1 MTIEIVGDGISRYY
15 IVAMSNKIA
24 ALVPMRHSSERVPGK
39 NYRMFGDAPLF
50 HHIVRTLLDCPSI
63 DEILI
68 DTDSPTII
76 EQCRQQF
83 PSVILIERPDDLRA
97 GEIPMNRI
105 IEHDLTFTD
114 ADTIV
119 QTHSTNPLLE
129 PGAIEEAIRIFREE
143 DCDSVFTVTRLQ
155 QRLWSAEAT
164 PVNHDPTEL
173 LRTQDLPPLF
183 IENSCAFVFSR
194 ELILSTGS
202 RIGDNPRMVETDPTG
217 SLDIDEEP
225 DFVLAEAM
233 WKVRVANRRTEDQS

>member
-1 MTIEIVGDGISRYY
+1 
-15 IVAMSNKIA
+15 
-24 ALVPMRHSSERVPGK
+24 MRHSSERVPGK
-39 NYRMFGDAPLF
+39 NYRQFGDAPLF
-50 HHIVRTLLDCPSI
+50 HHIVRTLLECPSV

-68 DTDSPTII
+68 DTDSPTIM
-76 EQCRQQF
+76 EQCRELF
-83 PSVILIERPDDLRA
+83 PSVVLIERPQDLRA

-105 IEHDLTFTD
+105 IEHDLGFTD
-114 ADTIV
+114 ADTIL
-119 QTHSTNPLLE
+119 QTHSTNPLLPVE
-129 PGAIEEAIRIFREE
+129 AIEEALRVYREE

-155 QRLWSAEAT
+155 QRLWDVDAK

-173 LRTQDLPPLF
+173 LRTQDLPPLY

-194 ELILSTGS
+194 DLILSTGS

-233 WKVRVANRRTEDQS
+233 WRIHHATRRAEDQA

>member
-1 MTIEIVGDGISRYY
+1 MTS
-15 IVAMSNKIA
+15 SNDLVA

-50 HHIVRTLLDCPSI
+50 HHIVKTLLACPSV

-68 DTDSPTII
+68 DTDSPTIA
-76 EQCRQQF
+76 EQCAAEF
-83 PSVILIERPDDLRA
+83 PTVTLIERPEALRA

-105 IEHDLTFTD
+105 IEHDLSFTT

-129 PGAIEEAIRIFREE
+129 SEAIEEALRIFREE

-155 QRLWSAEAT
+155 QRLWDAEAK

-173 LRTQDLPPLF
+173 LRTQDLPPLYV
-183 IENSCAFVFSR
+183 ENSCAFVFSR
-194 ELILSTGS
+194 DLIVSTGS
-202 RIGDNPRMVETDPTG
+202 RIGSNPRMVETDPTG

-233 WKVRVANRRTEDQS
+233 WKMRRATRRSGDEALSNGAES

>member
-1 MTIEIVGDGISRYY
+1 MPEKSPDDTV
-15 IVAMSNKIA
+15 A

-68 DTDSPTII
+68 DTDSPTVI
-76 EQCRQQF
+76 EQCEDVF
-83 PSVILIERPDDLRA
+83 PTVRLIERPEHLRA

-105 IEHDLTFTD
+105 IEHDLNFTD
-114 ADTIV
+114 ANTIV

-129 PGAIEEAIRIFREE
+129 SDAIEEAIRIYREE

-155 QRLWSAEAT
+155 QRLWSAGAE

-194 ELILSTGS
+194 DLIVSTGS
-202 RIGDNPRMVETDPTG
+202 RIGENPRMVETDPTG

-233 WKVRVANRRTEDQS
+233 WKVRRASRRTDDETGSSS

>member
-1 MTIEIVGDGISRYY
+1 MTNTIT
-15 IVAMSNKIA
+15 

-50 HHIVRTLLDCPSI
+50 HHIVNTLLDCPSI
-63 DEILI
+63 DQIII
-68 DTDSPTII
+68 DTDSPTIK
-76 EQCRQQF
+76 EQCAEHF
-83 PSVILIERPDDLRA
+83 PTVLVIERPEELRA

-114 ADTIV
+114 SDTIV
-119 QTHSTNPLLE
+119 QTHSTNPLL
-129 PGAIEEAIRIFREE
+129 GADAIEEAIRVFREE

-155 QRLWSAEAT
+155 QRLWSADAK

-194 ELILSTGS
+194 DLILSTGS
-202 RIGDNPRMVETDPTG
+202 RIGSNPRMVETDPTG

-233 WKVRVANRRTEDQS
+233 WKVRVAQRRAEDQSTQENPS